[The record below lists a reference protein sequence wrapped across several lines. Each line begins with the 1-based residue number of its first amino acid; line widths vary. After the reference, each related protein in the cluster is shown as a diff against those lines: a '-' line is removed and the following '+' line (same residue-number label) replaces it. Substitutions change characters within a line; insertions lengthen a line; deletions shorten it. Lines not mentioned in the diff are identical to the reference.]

1 MKARQRQCISLATL
15 VATLG
20 GVSLLLLTMV
30 LGAGAA
36 AGTVINI
43 GSGTTTLPGETT
55 TNVTVTLA
63 AADATFNGFDIQIN
77 YNPAIVHIKTLVG
90 PDPDAISPG
99 PGWSLIPAPQ
109 TGTPGTM
116 LVRGVRFTNCASPCT
131 IFSVTWVGQAA
142 GVSPLTFVAQSN
154 PSLAKDVGT
163 EITPYATTNGT
174 LTVNAPPTSVTP
186 ATNTPVTPATNT
198 PVTPATNTPVTS
210 ATNTPVT
217 PATNTPVT
225 PSTNTPTTPSTNTPT
240 GTLTPQPTASGSN
253 TPVPTSTPVTTTPT
267 PTPIPGGPRTYKLY
281 LPEVA
286 DDGIPGSGQLVR
298 ALSEGVVGRVLG
310 PLLGN

>member
-1 MKARQRQCISLATL
+1 MKARQRQGVSLATL
-15 VATLG
+15 VATLS

-186 ATNTPVTPATNT
+186 A
-198 PVTPATNTPVTS
+198 
-210 ATNTPVT
+210 NTPVT

-253 TPVPTSTPVTTTPT
+253 TPVPTSTPVTATPT
-267 PTPIPGGPRTYKLY
+267 TTPIPGGPRTYKLY